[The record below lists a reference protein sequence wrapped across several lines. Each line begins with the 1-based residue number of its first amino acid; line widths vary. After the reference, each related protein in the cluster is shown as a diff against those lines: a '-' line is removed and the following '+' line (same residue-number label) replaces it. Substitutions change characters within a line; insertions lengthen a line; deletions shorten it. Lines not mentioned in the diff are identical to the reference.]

1 MAPATMD
8 EAATSVSMH
17 VGQGHAAGNVV
28 AVVVTWQPD
37 VPLLREA
44 LEAIATQVDHVV
56 LVDNAT
62 RCSDFDALLSD
73 AAAMGVEVIR
83 SEGNLGLAAGFN
95 RGIEQARKRA
105 AAFVLLL
112 DQDSVAS
119 PGMVQALV
127 DGYSTLSASARVA
140 AVGAQFVDP
149 RDGQVAPFVLVGF
162 PFNRKLQ
169 GGAGQRVGADFLIS
183 SGSLLPMAAIDA
195 VGGMDESLF
204 IDSVDLDWS
213 FRARAAGFALYGICD
228 ARMRHSIGDA
238 LRPGLFG
245 RKVFVH
251 GPTRLYYLMRNRVL
265 LYRRAH
271 TPAVWVA
278 QDVLR
283 FVGKFV
289 RMSMFVSP
297 RRANARAML
306 RGLWDGIRG
315 RAGKLAP

>member
-1 MAPATMD
+1 MTALLPAQAVKISR
-8 EAATSVSMH
+8 EH
-17 VGQGHAAGNVV
+17 VC
-28 AVVVTWQPD
+28 AVVVSYQPD
-37 VPLLREA
+37 LELLKQLLDAVA
-44 LEAIATQVDHVV
+44 LQVGGTILFDNGST
-56 LVDNAT
+56 VDG
-62 RCSDFDALLSD
+62 FDAL
-73 AAAMGVEVIR
+73 ARAVEANGFRVVR
-83 SEGNLGLAAGFN
+83 HSGNEGLAAGMN
-95 RGIEQARKRA
+95 HGIDLARA
-105 AAFVLLL
+105 AGFRFVLLL
-112 DQDSVAS
+112 DQDSLPE
-119 PGMVQALV
+119 PGMVDALA
-127 DGYSTLSASARVA
+127 DAYCELSLRTRVA

-149 RDGQVAPFVLVGF
+149 RDGQVAPFVRVGF

-169 GGAGQRVGADFLIS
+169 GGAGQRVEADFLIS
-183 SGSLLPMAAIDA
+183 SGSLLPMPAIDA

-265 LYRRAH
+265 LYRRVH
-271 TPAVWVA
+271 TPVVWVA